1 MGSKTRGIF
10 LYVIAFALL
19 CASGGVLYGAQQQR
33 TPVSTIHTSLVSVP
47 VNSLAL
53 VTEPQGGMAPVERLI
68 ESASTSIDLVMYEL
82 NDKNLE
88 ALLAA
93 RAREGITVRVV
104 LDNGY
109 FGAGSAVNEEAFDY
123 LRSNGIQVHWSP
135 PYFALTHQKT
145 LVIDDT
151 EALIMTFNLSPQY
164 YRSDRDFGVLDADP
178 NDVTA
183 IEQTF
188 DADWN
193 GKQIPSQN
201 GDDLVWSPNA
211 LGQLLGLI
219 DGATSTLD
227 VYNEEMEDPQII
239 SSLEQAAARGVN
251 VDVDMT
257 YSANWMAAFTELSHA
272 GVHVRTYA
280 TNAPL
285 YIHAKVI
292 VADNEEAFTGS
303 QNFSSTSLDQNREL
317 GLVTSD
323 PNVIDSLAR
332 TFASDWQ
339 SATPFLVQ

>member
-1 MGSKTRGIF
+1 MARLFG
-10 LYVIAFALL
+10 VIAFALI
-19 CASGGVLYGAQQQR
+19 CISGGTLYTAHQQISQS
-33 TPVSTIHTSLVSVP
+33 PVVQKKIEVANTD
-47 VNSLAL
+47 SLAL
-53 VTEPQGGMAPVERLI
+53 ITEPQDGMAPVEHLI
-68 ESASTSIDLVMYEL
+68 EDATSSVDLVMYEL

-88 ALLAA
+88 ALLAT
-93 RAREGITVRVV
+93 RAREGVTVRVI

-123 LRSNGIQVHWSP
+123 LQSNGVQVHWSP

-145 LVIDDT
+145 LVIDDM
-151 EALIMTFNLSPQY
+151 EALVMTFNLSPQY
-164 YRSDRDFGVLDADP
+164 YKSDRDFGVLDADP
-178 NDVTA
+178 NDVAA
-183 IEQTF
+183 IERTF

-211 LGQLLGLI
+211 RGQLLSLI

-239 SSLEQAAARGVN
+239 SALEQAAAREVN
-251 VDVDMT
+251 VQVDMT
-257 YSANWMAAFTELSHA
+257 YSANWTSAFTALSDA

-280 TNAPL
+280 ANAPL
-285 YIHAKVI
+285 YVHAKVV
-292 VADNEEAFTGS
+292 VADGEEAFVGS

-323 PNVIDSLAR
+323 PNVVASLAR
-332 TFASDWQ
+332 TFATDWQ
-339 SATPFLVQ
+339 SATPFAE